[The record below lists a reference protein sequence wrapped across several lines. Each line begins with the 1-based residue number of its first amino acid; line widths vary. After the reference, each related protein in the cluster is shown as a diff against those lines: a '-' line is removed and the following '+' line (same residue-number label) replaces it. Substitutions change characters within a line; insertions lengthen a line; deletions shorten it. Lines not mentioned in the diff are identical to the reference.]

1 MNDIRRHT
9 DRGYRSIKGSG
20 NFQFNGGG
28 GFGSFEILR
37 YLRNLGLGGWDNPLG
52 QRGCTYIIFPLV
64 LDLNKHCKS
73 IYHMWVMNGE
83 RPGFLVLFYG
93 LVKALL
99 LGKIIINELMKMLK
113 T

>member
-1 MNDIRRHT
+1 
-9 DRGYRSIKGSG
+9 
-20 NFQFNGGG
+20 
-28 GFGSFEILR
+28 
-37 YLRNLGLGGWDNPLG
+37 
-52 QRGCTYIIFPLV
+52 
-64 LDLNKHCKS
+64 
-73 IYHMWVMNGE
+73 MWVMNGE